1 MTLVGSLGGL
11 AASQLVWYTWHSEII
26 AFILAIVLGDVTSG
40 SGGRLRI
47 HDAAGL
53 SANN

>member
-11 AASQLVWYTWHSEII
+11 SASQSVCNWHSEII
-26 AFILAIVLGDVTSG
+26 AFTLAIVLGDVTSS

-53 SANN
+53 SAHN